1 MVGVSLSPFPGF
13 RVCSPMDS
21 QINRPEKRTPPAL
34 QVSVSLVSWMV
45 LQRHLK
51 SARDKIRSW
60 RVSGV
65 LGMLSERHVAIL
77 AAPLTHEAAPFSTN
91 KGIFTAF
98 NSCLYKECLDVLSS
112 VSCFNWLLET
122 WGLSSGCF
130 IPLRSLLT
138 HNPTCGG
145 QLLSWCEC
153 CSSSALKISHPVPHL
168 CGRAVHCQK
177 WMVCK
182 LHLGL
187 EAGRWPVHSVSPR
200 YIWDFRKS

>member
-91 KGIFTAF
+91 KGIFTAL
-98 NSCLYKECLDVLSS
+98 NSCICIRSVWMSLALCPVLTGCLRPEVWALGASFLSGLFWPTTLHVGAS
-112 VSCFNWLLET
+112 SWAGVSAAPPQHSRFLI
-122 WGLSSGCF
+122 LSLICVAELCTARNG
-130 IPLRSLLT
+130 
-138 HNPTCGG
+138 
-145 QLLSWCEC
+145 WC
-153 CSSSALKISHPVPHL
+153 VN
-168 CGRAVHCQK
+168 
-177 WMVCK
+177 
-182 LHLGL
+182 
-187 EAGRWPVHSVSPR
+187 
-200 YIWDFRKS
+200 YIWV